1 MAGAEAKFDK
11 VALRYGKAA
20 YDFLANPQKGLLVS
34 SELEAFAKVL
44 EENTELAAALTNEA
58 FPAAKRIEVLKDIS
72 KKQELSEEATKILCV
87 LTDNKRILS
96 VAGVARRIH
105 LMCLEA
111 AEVAALEVESPETL
125 SDSDKKKIEEKFTKI
140 LGKKVEARY
149 RTDQTLLGGLRV
161 TTGGRTY
168 NGTLS
173 GWLENIE
180 EKLMGGYL

>member
-20 YDFLANPQKGLLVS
+20 YDFLASPQKGLSASL
-34 SELEAFAKVL
+34 EMEAFAKAL
-44 EENTELAAALTNEA
+44 DESAELTAALTNEA
-58 FPAAKRIEVLKDIS
+58 FPTAERLAVLKDITQ
-72 KKQELSEEATKILCV
+72 KLGLSEETTKILCV
-87 LTDNKRILS
+87 LTENKRILS
-96 VAGVARRIH
+96 VAGVAKRIH

-111 AEVAALEVESPETL
+111 SAVAALEVESPEEL
-125 SDSDKKKIEEKFTKI
+125 HDADKKKIEEKFSKI
-140 LGKKVEARY
+140 LGKKVEAQY
-149 RTDQTLLGGLRV
+149 RTDKNLLGGLRV
-161 TTGGRTY
+161 TAGGRTY